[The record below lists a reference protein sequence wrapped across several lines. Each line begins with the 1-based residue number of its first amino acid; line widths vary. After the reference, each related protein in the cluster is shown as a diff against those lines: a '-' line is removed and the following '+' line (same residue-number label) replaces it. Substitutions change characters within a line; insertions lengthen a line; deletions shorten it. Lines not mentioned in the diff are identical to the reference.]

1 MERRYDILEKSSSR
15 DVDSYHKNVF
25 LPKLEKLPKD
35 APASA
40 PVSEVELDKS
50 IEKLIAE

>member
-1 MERRYDILEKSSSR
+1 LLIKTVREQTMTQGRPRVARPERKEA
-15 DVDSYHKNVF
+15 
-25 LPKLEKLPKD
+25 PKD

-40 PVSEVELDKS
+40 PVSETELDKS